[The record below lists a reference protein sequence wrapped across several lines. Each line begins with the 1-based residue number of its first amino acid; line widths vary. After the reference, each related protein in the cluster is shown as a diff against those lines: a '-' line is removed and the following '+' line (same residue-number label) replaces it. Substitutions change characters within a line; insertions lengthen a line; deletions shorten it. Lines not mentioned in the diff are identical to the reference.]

1 MFHTL
6 VCGHGKYRRTRERR
20 GDESSSIGKDAR
32 WTLASKSGRHAC
44 VRATFEMCLS

>member
-6 VCGHGKYRRTRERR
+6 VCGHGSVDVRGRGG